1 MTNGNPDNPKY
12 QLSFGTGGLHLDEA
26 VALACSH
33 DWSEAWDKTI
43 SKAVNS
49 DIFVAKRVSSA
60 KRVLREIGK
69 KLRTLSRQEV
79 LMFIEGSRDDQ
90 KVLMWVATCRAYRL
104 IAEFAVEVVVAR
116 HASFVPDVTYEDFD
130 AFFERKA
137 DWSEELHAITKSTRA
152 KLRAVLFRLMREA
165 DIVSNDNQ
173 LLTAALS
180 TRILDHLFGIGGADL
195 AYFPG
200 PRGGGWH
207 V

>member
-1 MTNGNPDNPKY
+1 MTNDTHAYHKY

-26 VALACSH
+26 VALACAH
-33 DWSEAWDKTI
+33 DWSEAWDKTV
-43 SKAVNS
+43 SKAVDK

-60 KRVLREIGK
+60 KRILREIGK
-69 KLRTLSRQEV
+69 KLRMLSRKEV
-79 LMFIEGSRDDQ
+79 SMFIDGNRDDQ
-90 KVLMWVATCRAYRL
+90 KALMWVATCRAYRL

-116 HASFVPDVTYEDFD
+116 YASFVPDITYDDFD

-165 DIVSNDNQ
+165 DILSNDNH

-180 TRILDHLFGIGGADL
+180 THIFDHFLEIGGADL

-200 PRGGGWH
+200 PQGGRWH